1 MMSEILSVLKMI
13 VKIINFGDLGQPAPA
28 PLPARQPAR
37 AVRTSP
43 QWFRPDPSPGG
54 DGSGVVIERQE
65 GWSASDFF
73 RDLRAFPRIRVVLR
87 TGPSVFE
94 AICVPSDFGFQ
105 AGYLNAMTPEYH
117 WHIDASRFGF
127 VRSWDEVHARSDRRV
142 LFFSLHEHQEAEA
155 FLRIYI
161 YRPPRQP
168 FGEEIEDAFMRM
180 HRAFEMGQKLLPHG
194 PTTED

>member
-1 MMSEILSVLKMI
+1 M
-13 VKIINFGDLGQPAPA
+13 
-28 PLPARQPAR
+28 
-37 AVRTSP
+37 
-43 QWFRPDPSPGG
+43 
-54 DGSGVVIERQE
+54 IERQE
-65 GWSASDFF
+65 GWSASGFF
-73 RDLRAFPRIRVVLR
+73 GGLKAFPRIRVVLT

-94 AICVPSDFGFQ
+94 AICVPSDFRFQ
-105 AGYLNAMTPEYH
+105 AGHLNAMTPEYH
-117 WHIDASRFGF
+117 WHIDVSRFAF

-180 HRAFEMGQKLLPHG
+180 HRAFEMGRKLLPHG